1 MFLKVEDKK
10 AEKDL
15 LFNSLTTKESQKVFQ
30 NKNSF
35 KNGVFL
41 IKHTPNNNQGL
52 KLAITFSK
60 KLKLNK
66 PQKNRLKRQIK
77 AVLHSK
83 PNYEIVA
90 NLNFNLIL
98 ILIELPHDLKIY
110 NHLEKN
116 IQTILKSVQNV

>member
-10 AEKDL
+10 GVKNL
-15 LFNSLTTKESQKVFQ
+15 LFKSLTNKESQKVFQ

-41 IKHTPNNNQGL
+41 VKHSPNNNQGL

-66 PQKNRLKRQIK
+66 PKKNKLKRQVK
-77 AVLHSK
+77 AILHS
-83 PNYEIVA
+83 NHNLIA

-98 ILIELPHDLKIY
+98 ILIELPQDLKIFQD
-110 NHLEKN
+110 LEKN